1 MSDEQDPVELF
12 MVLDRWPLIPFN
24 GDGEDDV
31 VAEGSQLDG
40 SSFSSSPSSSS
51 QVGGELL
58 LMGFVIVNIVGLQY
72 YSGTINGREL
82 VSLVR
87 DPLNTHDPNAIK
99 VLNTRSAQ
107 VGYIERAAA
116 QVFAPLIDSRL
127 VTVEG
132 IVPKVSRQGNRYKIP
147 CQVHIFA
154 RIAAFESVKSAL
166 SNGGLNLISED
177 SAAFALSE
185 AAVVKDQVVAG
196 DSKSID
202 AIFKL
207 LDEKVLK
214 KEALGTMEPPNSV
227 IKSELLSHQ
236 KEGLWW
242 LVQQES
248 AHELPPFWEEK
259 DGVFFN
265 ALTNYSTDKR
275 PDPIRGGIFADD
287 MGLGKTLTLL
297 SLISFDKCASVV
309 PVEEGDDSDERELRD
324 GILAAFVGKNSKR
337 GRVSTK
343 ANNSRKKLKSV
354 GARAKEMK
362 GEPVCDRVSGSSS
375 TRTTLV
381 VCPPAI
387 FSVWITQLEEHT
399 RPGSLKVYLYYG
411 RQRTTD
417 ANVLQKHD
425 IVLTTYNILAN
436 EEQLLE
442 SPIKKIEWWR
452 VILDEAHIIKNVN
465 AQQTRAVNNLIAKR
479 RWVVTG
485 TPIQNHSMDLYS
497 LMTFLRVE
505 PLSLKPYWVSLIQ
518 RPLVLGDENGIM
530 RLQILMATMSLRR
543 TKEKTLVGL
552 PSKTLE
558 TIYVELSGEERE
570 IYEQM
575 ELRAKSIVMEY
586 ICTEGSMKSYLTVLS
601 ALVRLRQICTDIAMC
616 PPDLR
621 DVLPVNKIGDVNS
634 NPKLLD
640 KMLMALQDDDGFD
653 CPICI
658 SPPKN
663 TVITSCAHIFC
674 KICILKT
681 LQHMKSCCPMCRHP
695 LTESDLFFAPSEPTP
710 DSVTDGNRSSSAPS
724 SKATALLKLL
734 CAVRDQNPTTKS
746 VVFSQF
752 RTMLLLL
759 EAPLKAAGFK
769 TLRLDGKMSAGQRAD
784 VIKGFGV
791 PAPEGPTI
799 LLASLKASGAGINLT
814 MASRVYL
821 FEPWWNPAV
830 EEQAM
835 DRVHRIGQTE
845 EVKIVRMIAHNTIEE
860 RILQLQEK
868 KKLFASKI
876 FKKKNSR
883 DQRDVSVDDLR
894 TLMHL

>member
-1 MSDEQDPVELF
+1 M
-12 MVLDRWPLIPFN
+12 PFN

-31 VAEGSQLDG
+31 TGGSELDG
-40 SSFSSSPSSSS
+40 SSSPSSSSS

-58 LMGFVIVNIVGLQY
+58 MMGFVIVNIVGLQY

-107 VGYIERAAA
+107 VGYIERPAA
-116 QVFAPLIDSRL
+116 QVFAPLIDSSL
-127 VTVEG
+127 ITVEG
-132 IVPKVSRQGNRYKIP
+132 IVPKVSRHGNRYKIP

-154 RIAAFESVKSAL
+154 RIAAFESVKSAI
-166 SNGGLNLISED
+166 SDGGLSLISEG

-196 DSKSID
+196 DSNSVD

-207 LDEKVLK
+207 LDEKILK
-214 KEALGTMEPPNSV
+214 KEALGTLEPPRSV
-227 IKSELLSHQ
+227 VTSELLSHQ

-242 LVQQES
+242 LVQQEN
-248 AHELPPFWEEK
+248 AHELPPFWMEK
-259 DGVFFN
+259 EGVFVN

-309 PVEEGDDSDERELRD
+309 PVENVKVEEREDIDERELMD
-324 GILAAFVGKNSKR
+324 GILAASVGRNSKR
-337 GRVSTK
+337 GRGSTR
-343 ANNSRKKLKSV
+343 ANNSRKKLKSE
-354 GARAKEMK
+354 GARTKEMK
-362 GEPVCDRVSGSSS
+362 GEPVCDRVSGSSN

-399 RPGSLKVYLYYG
+399 RPGSLKVYMYYG

-417 ANVLQKHD
+417 ANVLQKYD

-465 AQQTRAVNNLIAKR
+465 AQQTRAVNNLNAKR

-485 TPIQNHSMDLYS
+485 TPIQNNSMDLFS
-497 LMTFLRVE
+497 LMAFLRVE
-505 PLSLKPYWVSLIQ
+505 PLSIKGYWQSLIQ
-518 RPLVLGDENGIM
+518 RPLVLGDETGIM
-530 RLQILMATMSLRR
+530 RLQVLMETMSLRR
-543 TKEKTLVGL
+543 TKEKTLVDL

-558 TIYVELSGEERE
+558 TVYVELSGEERE
-570 IYEQM
+570 IYDHM
-575 ELRAKSIVMEY
+575 ELRAKAIVTEFIY
-586 ICTEGSMKSYLTVLS
+586 AEGSLKSYLTVLS
-601 ALVRLRQICTDIAMC
+601 ALVRLRQICTDVAMC
-616 PPDLR
+616 PPNLGDI
-621 DVLPVNKIGDVNS
+621 LPVTKIGDVNS

-640 KMLMALQDDDGFD
+640 KMLMALQDDDGID
-653 CPICI
+653 CPVCI

-663 TVITSCAHIFC
+663 TVITSCGHIFC

-681 LQHMKSCCPMCRHP
+681 MQRMKSCCPMCRHP
-695 LTESDLFFAPSEPTP
+695 LTEADLFFAPSETS

-724 SKATALLKLL
+724 SKVTALLKHLS
-734 CAVRDQNPTTKS
+734 AVRDESPTTKS

-769 TLRLDGKMSAGQRAD
+769 TLRLDGTMSAGQRAQ
-784 VIKGFGV
+784 VIKEFGV
-791 PAPEGPTI
+791 PGPDGPTI
-799 LLASLKASGAGINLT
+799 LLASLRASGAGINLT

-876 FKKKNSR
+876 FGKKNSR